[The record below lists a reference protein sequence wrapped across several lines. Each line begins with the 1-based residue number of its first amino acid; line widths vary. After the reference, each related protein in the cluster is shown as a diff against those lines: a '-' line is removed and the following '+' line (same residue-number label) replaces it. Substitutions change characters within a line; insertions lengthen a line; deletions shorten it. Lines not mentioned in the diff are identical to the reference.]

1 MDFRPLISQ
10 GDQVFSLI
18 EKRNAHL
25 DHPDAI
31 INPEDTQRIIDQLNR
46 LISSLP
52 DIQSPQNVDELLTAE
67 LKRRAVGEKEELSSQ
82 LSSEVPT
89 LEETLAIYNIPP
101 QDINSLPEWLHKNK
115 PAVVSA
121 NQRLIE
127 EHITHRQVKVFMGSS
142 ELKSQAE
149 TLVLNALISLK
160 SVLRNHFL
168 KLPGVSDFLD
178 NYHIVIDSI
187 ETRAYT
193 NWIANVMAITSI
205 GCTRMF
211 HKSVYLVPEKL
222 LAQFGHEGLGHSANH
237 AITASSSFPYFI
249 KSAFTNVNSS
259 TKESV
264 AQYFEQKI
272 FDILKDNPTA
282 TSELKLDESFET
294 IYKRYQDALILQQY
308 WKHLGLYATLTLA
321 RSRAGEE
328 QKQHQEIS
336 KYSIEPRWPSGFINR
351 NRNNWDKLT
360 GRLLPRVTKE
370 LIYAA
375 DPVGRIMKST
385 PDKPRTDVERF
396 ILTGLWTPA
405 GLEQW
410 VKLNLEGKVPPVVS

>member
-1 MDFRPLISQ
+1 MATKFKSIIIK
-10 GDQVFSLI
+10 GNEIFAEI

-31 INPEDTQRIIDQLNR
+31 IIPQDTQKIIDQLDR

-67 LKRRAVGEKEELSSQ
+67 LKRRAVGERGELSSQ

-193 NWIANVMAITSI
+193 NWIANVMDITK
-205 GCTRMF
+205 GEELPAG
-211 HKSVYLVPEKL
+211 KSERRAYL
-222 LAQFGHEGLGHSANH
+222 A
-237 AITASSSFPYFI
+237 
-249 KSAFTNVNSS
+249 
-259 TKESV
+259 
-264 AQYFEQKI
+264 
-272 FDILKDNPTA
+272 
-282 TSELKLDESFET
+282 ELKKRLHADRRLAALHREVKALCKKFPIPESF
-294 IYKRYQDALILQQY
+294 
-308 WKHLGLYATLTLA
+308 
-321 RSRAGEE
+321 
-328 QKQHQEIS
+328 
-336 KYSIEPRWPSGFINR
+336 
-351 NRNNWDKLT
+351 
-360 GRLLPRVTKE
+360 V
-370 LIYAA
+370 
-375 DPVGRIMKST
+375 
-385 PDKPRTDVERF
+385 
-396 ILTGLWTPA
+396 
-405 GLEQW
+405 
-410 VKLNLEGKVPPVVS
+410 